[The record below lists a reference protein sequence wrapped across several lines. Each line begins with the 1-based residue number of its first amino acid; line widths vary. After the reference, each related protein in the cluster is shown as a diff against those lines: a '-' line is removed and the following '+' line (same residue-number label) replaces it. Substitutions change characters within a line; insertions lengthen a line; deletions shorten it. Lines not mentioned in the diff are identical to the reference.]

1 MGWRYRY
8 LMAIGTTYAVQFGS
22 VRRASTTAC
31 IPISTT
37 PLLKGCTRS
46 LR

>member
-1 MGWRYRY
+1 
-8 LMAIGTTYAVQFGS
+8 MAIGNSYAVQSGR

-37 PLLKGCTRS
+37 PLLNGYTRS
-46 LR
+46 FR